1 MAQQLQQQQHTIA
14 IVGAGITGLCALL
27 LLEEAGHPLETVAIV
42 DPTFL
47 GGDLVTEWGSV
58 QSNTPWQKTLDALRA
73 AAPSL
78 PLSRLER
85 RIGDLEQSCP
95 LSELG
100 LAIRELARPA
110 LDRVVKIQGL
120 ATRVQYSS
128 SDRAWSVAVGA
139 GAGGLAL
146 KSRLLIFAQGATPKA
161 LDVGLPAIPLSI
173 ALDPRRL
180 KEVVRAR
187 DNVLVFGTM
196 HSGTL
201 VIRNLIEECG
211 ANVMALY
218 AGSAGAKPFTWS
230 RDGAYDG
237 IKREAADI
245 ADRIVRGDWSGQL
258 QVVAAA
264 EAVDKVLRFSR
275 GATAAVYAMGFRPR
289 EGIVLAVDGVERV
302 LTAYDGATGAIKDVP
317 AAWGFGV
324 AYPNQAPDGVHW
336 DVSVAAFLA
345 HIKRQ
350 LPAILS
356 HI

>member
-1 MAQQLQQQQHTIA
+1 
-14 IVGAGITGLCALL
+14 
-27 LLEEAGHPLETVAIV
+27 
-42 DPTFL
+42 
-47 GGDLVTEWGSV
+47 
-58 QSNTPWQKTLDALRA
+58 
-73 AAPSL
+73 
-78 PLSRLER
+78 
-85 RIGDLEQSCP
+85 
-95 LSELG
+95 
-100 LAIRELARPA
+100 
-110 LDRVVKIQGL
+110 
-120 ATRVQYSS
+120 
-128 SDRAWSVAVGA
+128 
-139 GAGGLAL
+139 
-146 KSRLLIFAQGATPKA
+146 
-161 LDVGLPAIPLSI
+161 
-173 ALDPRRL
+173 
-180 KEVVRAR
+180 
-187 DNVLVFGTM
+187 M

-201 VIRNLIEECG
+201 VIRNLIEDCG
-211 ANVMALY
+211 ANVMALH
-218 AGSAGAKPFTWS
+218 ATGTPPFTWS

-275 GATAAVYAMGFRPR
+275 SATAAVYAMGFRPR
-289 EGIVLAVDGVERV
+289 EGIILVVDGVERV
-302 LTAYDGATGAIKDVP
+302 LTAYDGATGVIKDVP